1 MTGLIDF
8 SPDAS
13 SNDVAAA
20 PIFFGEGQPAAT
32 INNSARE
39 LMAALARWRDD
50 NVGTLTAIRGSGD
63 VYAIATSQVFKVAS
77 GDVAGTNTTG
87 HTLSFVVNVTNQ
99 GPVRL
104 APDGCPAKS
113 LRRHLARE
121 LGPGDLIPNVVYRVA
136 YIPYLDF
143 YVVVSPTIERPGRI
157 AIQAD
162 INADSGWVPCD
173 GRQVSRVSYAA
184 LFAAIGSAYG
194 NGDGSTTFNVPNFN
208 GGRAPMGPGLSG
220 AGGISGTLGSSGGSE
235 TVTLTEAQ
243 IPPHGHGGSISGAGG
258 HDHGGT
264 VTAAGQHSHGGGT
277 GAAGGH
283 GHTGSTAAAG
293 GHAHS
298 GTTAS
303 GGGHIH
309 PIKFDRAGIYTTGGG
324 GIAVSN
330 IFPNGSNSGGVTD
343 DNGTNS
349 GAHQHALQID
359 GVGDHAHAF
368 TTDGVGDHA
377 HSIVADG
384 SHQHSIPGVGDHSHA
399 LTINPTGG
407 GGAHSNM
414 PPGLVVAFVIKA

>member
-32 INNSARE
+32 VNNSARE

-50 NVGTLTAIRGSGD
+50 NVGTLGAYRGTND
-63 VYAIATSQVFKVAS
+63 VYAISTGQGFKVAA
-77 GDVAGTNTTG
+77 GDVPGTNTAA

-99 GPVRL
+99 GPAQL
-104 APDGCPAKS
+104 APDGCPGKS

-136 YIPYLDF
+136 YLPYLDF
-143 YVVVSPTIERPGRI
+143 YVIVSPTIERPGRI

-220 AGGISGTLGSSGGSE
+220 AGGIGATLGSSGGSE

-243 IPPHGHGGSISGAGG
+243 IPSHGHGGSISGAGG
-258 HDHGGT
+258 HDHGGAT
-264 VTAAGQHSHGGGT
+264 GGSGAHDHGGAT

-283 GHTGSTAAAG
+283 THGASTGTAGSHQHTGTTNTAGSHGHAIPYAVGTAGSGTSNRVVGDINPNGSLNAGGATQASGDHQHDFTTAAAG
-293 GHAHS
+293 DHS
-298 GTTAS
+298 
-303 GGGHIH
+303 H
-309 PIKFDRAGIYTTGGG
+309 
-324 GIAVSN
+324 
-330 IFPNGSNSGGVTD
+330 GVTV
-343 DNGTNS
+343 S
-349 GAHQHALQID
+349 
-359 GVGDHAHAF
+359 GVGD
-368 TTDGVGDHA
+368 
-377 HSIVADG
+377 
-384 SHQHSIPGVGDHSHA
+384 HQHSIPGVGNHAHSISGVGDHSHG